1 MLRATWR
8 SLLARKLRL
17 LLSGIAVI
25 LGVAFV
31 SGTYVL
37 TDTMGKAF
45 DNLFVDAYKG
55 TAVTVQGTSALGGG
69 FNDREPVPQAVLD
82 KVRTVPGVK
91 EAVGFASGYAQ
102 VVQKDGKAYA
112 TGGAPSFGGSMVA
125 GSQLETARIREGRA
139 PQGPGEAVVDGVTAK
154 RAKLVIGEPVKVL
167 LKGPA
172 RTFTL
177 VGTVGL
183 GDAEGFGG
191 ASVILFDPVTAQ
203 RFLGTP
209 GRWTGLALASDGSV
223 TDEQLERRVETVLP
237 KGFEAL
243 TQQQQIDDTSKD
255 IKEGLSVI
263 TTVLQIFGYIAL
275 FVGMFLIFNTFSMLV
290 AQRTKELALMRALGA
305 SRGQVTRSVLLEAT
319 VIGVLSA
326 LIGFVLGIGLAI
338 GLRALLESL
347 GVELPGSATVIRP
360 RTFVL
365 SMVIGIVAT
374 ALSALIPA
382 RRAAR
387 VAPVQAMRE
396 SGPAEE
402 RRLGRRSLVGA
413 LITSLGVILILLG
426 LNGTAIDLGFRR
438 LNALTVLGVGAAV
451 TFLGVSTLSPLIA
464 RPVVGLLGRPLSLLG
479 APSALGRANAMRSP
493 RRTAATAS
501 ALMIGLALVAM
512 VSTLGESAKTSLG
525 AYVGRS
531 LGADFVMHTEQF
543 DPFSPELAT
552 RLEKNDEI
560 DLVAGYRFARARVN
574 GDTVDMQGV
583 DAEGLVATLKV
594 ETVSGDVETIDTGQL
609 AVAEGV
615 ATSRG
620 FKVGQRVEVVWS
632 RTGNKPM
639 TIGAIYKDNLFAG
652 NYIVGEAVA
661 DANVTEK
668 LMGVVAVTLKPGVTP
683 ERGLAAVEAV
693 AKDFPNVD
701 VQDQS
706 ELISDQR
713 SQIDGFLNIITALL
727 GLSVLIAL
735 LGVVNTLALSVVE
748 RTRELGLLRAVGL
761 AKRQT
766 RRMIRVES
774 VLISFYG
781 AILGIVIGLC
791 FGAAI
796 VSTLEEEGID
806 TFALPVQRLVVVL
819 LAAGLGGVIAAALP
833 ARRAARLNVLAAI
846 AEE

>member
-37 TDTMGKAF
+37 TDTMSKAF
-45 DNLFVDAYKG
+45 DNLFTDAFAG
-55 TAVTVQGTSALGGG
+55 TAVTVQGKSALGGG

-82 KVRTVPGVK
+82 KVRKVPGVA
-91 EAVGFASGYAQ
+91 EAVGNVGGYAQ
-102 VVQKDGKAYA
+102 VVQKDGKAYS
-112 TGGAPSFGGSMVA
+112 TGGAPSFGASISLSA
-125 GSQLETARIREGRA
+125 RLETARVKEGRL
-139 PQGPGEAVVDGVTAK
+139 PQGASEVVVDAVTAR
-154 RAKLVIGEPVKVL
+154 RADLAVGDTVKVL

-177 VGTVGL
+177 VGTIGL
-183 GDAEGFGG
+183 GDTEGFGG
-191 ASVILFDPVTAQ
+191 ASVVCFDPASAQ
-203 RFLGTP
+203 RFVGTP
-209 GRWTGLALASDGSV
+209 GTWTGLALASDGSV
-223 TDEQLERRVETVLP
+223 SDTELEQRVEKVLP

-263 TTVLQIFGYIAL
+263 TTVLQVFGYIAL

-305 SRGQVTRSVLLEAT
+305 SRRQVTSSVLLEAGA
-319 VIGVLSA
+319 IGVLSA
-326 LIGFVLGIGLAI
+326 LVGFVLGIGLAV
-338 GLRALLESL
+338 GLRALLSSL
-347 GVELPGSATVIRP
+347 GIELPGAGTVIRL

-365 SMVIGIVAT
+365 SMVIGVVVT
-374 ALSALIPA
+374 ALAALIPA

-396 SGPAEE
+396 SGPAED
-402 RRLGRRSLVGA
+402 RSLTRRSVIGAVLLLLGVVLIVRGLRDGA
-413 LITSLGVILILLG
+413 LQALGI
-426 LNGTAIDLGFRR
+426 
-438 LNALTVLGVGAAV
+438 GAAV
-451 TFLGVSTLSPLIA
+451 TFLGVATLSPLVA
-464 RPVVGLLGRPLSLLG
+464 RPAVGLLGRPFRRLG

-512 VSTLGESAKTSLG
+512 ASALGESAKTSLG
-525 AYVGRS
+525 AYVERS

-552 RLEKNDEI
+552 RLEKRDEI

-583 DAEGLVATLKV
+583 DAKGLEVTLKV
-594 ETVSGDVETIDTGQL
+594 ATVSGDLGSIDRGQL

-620 FKVGQRVEVVWS
+620 FKIGQRVDVVWS
-632 RTGNKPM
+632 RTGSKPM
-639 TIGAIYKDNLFAG
+639 TVGAIYKDNLFAG
-652 NYIVGEAVA
+652 NYIVGEDIA

-668 LMGVVAVTLKPGVTP
+668 LMGVVAVTLKEGVTP
-683 ERGLAAVEAV
+683 EQGKAIVDAE

-701 VQDQS
+701 VEDQS
-706 ELISDQR
+706 ELIADQR
-713 SQIDGFLNIITALL
+713 KQIDGFLNIITALL

-735 LGVVNTLALSVVE
+735 LGVINTLALSVVE

-774 VLISFYG
+774 VLISCYG
-781 AILGIVIGLC
+781 AILGIVIGIC

-796 VSTLEEEGID
+796 VSTLEDEGID
-806 TFALPVQRLVVVL
+806 TFALPVQRLALIL
-819 LAAGLGGVIAAALP
+819 LAAGLGGVVAAALP
-833 ARRAARLNVLAAI
+833 ARRAARLNVLSAI